1 MSALLIWAAD
11 SPRLAQAH
19 GGPDDQRMW
28 VCGLPSS
35 FSLGAGDALLVSSVT
50 IVSEGGD
57 VGSGE
62 RCVARMTG
70 IPCRCEESRWTKLE
84 GRC

>member
-19 GGPDDQRMW
+19 GGPDDQRTW

-35 FSLGAGDALLVSSVT
+35 FSLGAGDALLISSVT
-50 IVSEGGD
+50 IVSEGGWRIGGKVCCKD
-57 VGSGE
+57 DWNSLQ
-62 RCVARMTG
+62 AR
-70 IPCRCEESRWTKLE
+70 RK
-84 GRC
+84 